1 MRGAAQREV
10 PCAAM
15 PAFPAAALV
24 FVSSGAV
31 LVLEILAVRLLAPYV
46 GVTLEVYTAIIGVVL
61 AGIAVG
67 SWLGGRLADRIDP
80 RGTIGPMLVFG
91 GVLAFLTLPLV
102 DGLGSGLRGATPTT
116 TTVLTFLAFFAP
128 AAVLSGVT
136 PSVIKLQLASLD
148 QTGRVVGRLSAIS
161 TAGAILGTFVTG
173 FVLVAAWPT
182 RPVIRVLA
190 VSLVLLGIAVSVW
203 LRRVRPLSAGSVVAA
218 LLAGTFS
225 FAASHPCD
233 YESAY
238 FCAYVELDPERE
250 SGRALWLDTLRHSYV
265 DLEDPS
271 YLEFTYM
278 QWFSDV
284 LTATAPDG
292 GPLDTLHVG
301 GAGFTMPRYLREE
314 HPGSRSTVLE
324 LDELLVELAKQELG
338 LELRDDIEVVTGDAR
353 LGIQQT
359 PTGAYDVVLGDA
371 FGGVAV
377 PWHLTT
383 VEFLE
388 QVHDRLRPDGLYV
401 MNLVDYAERDFLR
414 AQAATVA
421 TVFDHVAVLAEEER
435 FGPTRADV
443 GGNFVLVAGDR
454 PLPLE
459 EIQEANRARGRQDT
473 LLTGDEL
480 AAFVGDAPV
489 LTDDH
494 APVDQ
499 LLTPLPLKG

>member
-1 MRGAAQREV
+1 
-10 PCAAM
+10 M

-24 FVSSGAV
+24 FISSAAV

-67 SWLGGRLADRIDP
+67 SWLGGRMADRLDP
-80 RGTIGPMLVFG
+80 RGMVGPMLVFG
-91 GVLAFLTLPLV
+91 GILAFMTLPLV

-136 PSVIKLQLASLD
+136 PAIIKLRLASLEH
-148 QTGRVVGRLSAIS
+148 TGRVVGRLSAIS

-182 RPVIRVLA
+182 RPVVRVLA
-190 VSLVLLGIAVSVW
+190 IGLVVLGVGVSVW
-203 LRRVRPLSAGSVVAA
+203 LRRVRPVSIGSVIAA
-218 LLAGTFS
+218 VLAGALS
-225 FAASHPCD
+225 FAASHPCEH
-233 YESAY
+233 ESAY
-238 FCAYVELDPERE
+238 YCAYVEQDPERE

-284 LTATAPDG
+284 LTAVAPEG
-292 GPLDTLHVG
+292 EPVTTLHVG
-301 GAGFTMPRYLREE
+301 GAGFTMPQYLREV
-314 HPGSRSTVLE
+314 HPGSTSTVLE
-324 LDELLVELAKQELG
+324 LDALLVELAKEELG
-338 LELRDDIEVVTGDAR
+338 LELRDDIEVHTGDAR
-353 LGIQQT
+353 LGIQRT
-359 PTGAYDVVLGDA
+359 PRSAYDVVIGDA

-388 QVHDRLRPDGLYV
+388 QIHTRLRPGGIYT

-414 AQAATVA
+414 AQAATVDA
-421 TVFDHVAVLAEEER
+421 VFEHVAIIGSPDR
-435 FGPTRADV
+435 FGPTRPAV
-443 GGNFVLVAGDR
+443 GGNFVLVASDQ
-454 PLPLE
+454 PLPTDG
-459 EIQEANRARGRQDT
+459 IRAANRARGRADA
-473 LLTGDEL
+473 LLTGEEL
-480 AAFVGDAPV
+480 AEFIGDAPV

-499 LLTPLPLKG
+499 LLTPLPLAG